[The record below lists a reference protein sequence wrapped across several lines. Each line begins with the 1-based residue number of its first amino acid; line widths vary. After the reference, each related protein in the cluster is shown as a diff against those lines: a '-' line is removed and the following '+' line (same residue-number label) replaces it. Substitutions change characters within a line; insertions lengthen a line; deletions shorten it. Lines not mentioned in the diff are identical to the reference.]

1 MFPND
6 GLARRRRIGEALAR
20 GDRPRWARARRTNKR
35 LQMPPPLSAAQQA
48 HEEMMAMQE
57 WFDGGHEE
65 EEREEEAHWFPDLS
79 GSPSARRA
87 LRE

>member
-57 WFDGGHEE
+57 WFDGG
-65 EEREEEAHWFPDLS
+65 AGGGGTGG
-79 GSPSARRA
+79 GSPLVPRLVGLPVGAPSAS
-87 LRE
+87 